1 MNVRTRDFV
10 SESQEIDL
18 ARQGDEAA
26 WERLIRLHQEPVF
39 RLAYLLLGDPADA
52 EDAAQETFIRA
63 YRALD
68 RFDASRPLRPW
79 LLQITANFS
88 RNRRRALRRYWAAL
102 QRHLQKEQPPTQDVE
117 ARVGRR
123 MQSKRLWQAIRQLRP
138 DDQEIIYLRYFL
150 ELPVS
155 ETAEATGIAEGT
167 VKSRTSRAL
176 GRLREVIE
184 RDYPDLNREGQDG
197 NRYVEY

>member
-1 MNVRTRDFV
+1 MFITRDIV
-10 SESQEIDL
+10 SESQEIDR
-18 ARQGDEAA
+18 ARDGDDAA
-26 WERLIRLHQEPVF
+26 WERLIRLYQEPVF
-39 RLAYLLLGDPADA
+39 RLAYLLLGDPEDA

-79 LLQITANFS
+79 LLQIAANLS
-88 RNRRRALRRYWAAL
+88 RNRRRALGRYWAAL
-102 QRHLQKEQPPTQDVE
+102 QRRWLKEPPMSEDVE
-117 ARVGRR
+117 SRVGSR
-123 MQSKRLWQAIRQLRP
+123 MQSKRLWQAIRQLRQ

-155 ETAEATGIAEGT
+155 EAAEAAGLAEGT

-176 GRLREVIE
+176 GRLRDVIE
-184 RDYPDLNREGQDG
+184 REFPDLKMDVNDG
-197 NRYVEY
+197 NRIF